1 MTVPGKALIGL
12 CDQDP
17 GQAEAGGLAGTGPV
31 YADQLNA
38 AQDQGVHH
46 HGQVQAAGGAQQ
58 EPRPTLHRLWHFPV

>member
-31 YADQLNA
+31 YAAQLN